1 MPLSHRLQSLLDRC
15 QPGLP
20 LWDLCCDH
28 GLLGLEA
35 LNSGLFSEIVF
46 NDAVAH
52 VLEPL
57 RAQLGE
63 FENARVVHAF
73 AEDIVEPLT
82 GNLVLAG
89 IGGEKIFRILSRH
102 LAAGRLH
109 AHNIV
114 ACPEKHAD
122 WLCRQRLEGYA
133 LKETAVIPHNLGTRH
148 ILVLSAIS
156 N

>member
-1 MPLSHRLQSLLDRC
+1 MALSFRLQQLLDRC

-28 GLLGLEA
+28 GLLGLQA
-35 LNSGLFSEIVF
+35 LTSGLFPEVVF

-57 RAQLGE
+57 REQLGD
-63 FENARVVHAF
+63 FDNARVVHSF
-73 AEDIVEPLT
+73 AEDIGEPLT

-89 IGGEKIFRILSRH
+89 IGGEKIFKILSRH
-102 LAAGRLH
+102 LEAGRLH

-122 WLCRQRLEGYA
+122 WLSQQTLDGYA
-133 LKETAVIPHNLGTRH
+133 LKEISTIPHNNGTRH
-148 ILVLSAIS
+148 IFVFSAIS